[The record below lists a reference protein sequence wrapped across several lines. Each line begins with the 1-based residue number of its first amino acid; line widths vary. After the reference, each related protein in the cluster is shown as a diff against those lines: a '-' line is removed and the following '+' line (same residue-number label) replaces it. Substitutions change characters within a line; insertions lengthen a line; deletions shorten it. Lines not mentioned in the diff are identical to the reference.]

1 MVRSSFC
8 AVLLMT
14 AGVASAADCTA
25 LLKHEFKTLQGQPLN
40 LCGMAG
46 KPILVVNTA
55 SKCGY
60 TRQFETLEAMYKQY
74 KAQGLMVV
82 GFPSNDFK
90 QELASNKEIGDF
102 CKLTYFIEF
111 PMAEASSVK
120 GESANPFFK
129 ALALATGEAPKW
141 NFQKY
146 LIAPDGK
153 TVYAFSTPT
162 EPDAP
167 ELMSKLKPML
177 KPTK

>member
-1 MVRSSFC
+1 MSRLAACLF
-8 AVLLMT
+8 ALPLL
-14 AGVASAADCTA
+14 AWADCPP

-40 LCGMAG
+40 LCSMAG

-111 PMAEASSVK
+111 PMAEASSVR
-120 GESANPFFK
+120 GEGANPFFK
-129 ALALATGEAPKW
+129 ALAQASGQAPKW

-153 TVYAFSTPT
+153 TVYPFSTPT

-167 ELMSKLKPML
+167 ELLAKLKPML

>member
-1 MVRSSFC
+1 MLRP
-8 AVLLMT
+8 VLIAATLLLLP
-14 AGVASAADCTA
+14 AAYAADCPA
-25 LLKHEFKTLQGQPLN
+25 LLNHEFKTLQGKPLD

-60 TRQFETLEAMYKQY
+60 TPQFEKLEAMYKQY
-74 KAQGLMVV
+74 KAQGLTVV

-129 ALALATGEAPKW
+129 DLAKASGQAPKW

-153 TVYAFSTPT
+153 TVYPFSTPT

-167 ELMSKLKPML
+167 EVMAKLKPML
-177 KPTK
+177 K

>member
-1 MVRSSFC
+1 MFRTALV
-8 AVLLMT
+8 AVAALFAIST
-14 AGVASAADCTA
+14 HAADCPA
-25 LLKHEFKTLQGQPLN
+25 LLKHDFKTLQGKPLD
-40 LCGMAG
+40 LCSMAG

-60 TRQFETLEAMYKQY
+60 TPQFEKLEGMYKQY
-74 KAQGLMVV
+74 KAQGLTVV

-90 QELASNKEIGDF
+90 QELADNKEIADF

-111 PMAEASSVK
+111 PMAEASHVT
-120 GESANPFFK
+120 GADANPFFK
-129 ALALATGEAPKW
+129 ALAAASGAAPKW

-162 EPDAP
+162 EPDA
-167 ELMSKLKPML
+167 EAVMSKLKPML
-177 KPTK
+177 K

>member
-1 MVRSSFC
+1 MLRSSFC
-8 AVLLMT
+8 IVLLMAT
-14 AGVASAADCTA
+14 TNAFAADCPA

-60 TRQFETLEAMYKQY
+60 TRQFAALEAMYKQY
-74 KAQGLMVV
+74 KEQGLMVV

-102 CKLTYFIEF
+102 CRLTYFIEF
-111 PMAEASSVK
+111 PIAEASSVT
-120 GESANPFFK
+120 GDGANPFFK
-129 ALALATGEAPKW
+129 ALAQATGRVPKW

-146 LIAPDGK
+146 LIAPDGN
-153 TVYAFSTPT
+153 TIYSFPSSI
-162 EPDAP
+162 EPDGA
-167 ELMSKLKPML
+167 EVMDKLKPML
-177 KPTK
+177 KPN